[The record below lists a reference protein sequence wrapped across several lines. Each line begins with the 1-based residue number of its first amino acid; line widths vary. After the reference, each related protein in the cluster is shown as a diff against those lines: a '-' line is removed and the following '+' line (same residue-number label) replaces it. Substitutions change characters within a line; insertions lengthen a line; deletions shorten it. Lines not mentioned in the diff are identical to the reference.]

1 MQESDPARPL
11 DPMGG
16 TLRPTKGSV
25 KSRKAPVKDLPSYE
39 GTYFG
44 ETGI

>member
-1 MQESDPARPL
+1 MQESHPAGPL

-16 TLRPTKGSV
+16 TMRPAKGSV

-44 ETGI
+44 ETAI